1 MAEGRLAG
9 KRTLVTGAG
18 TGIGRA
24 VAIAFAAHGA
34 KVGLMGRRSGPLEET
49 ASVIRSAGGGA
60 LVLPGDVAR
69 EEDVERVVAE
79 AEAAFHGLDTI
90 VGVAGIE
97 RFGTGDDRV
106 DRLSL
111 EVWQQTIDANLTG
124 MFLTMKHG
132 VRALLR
138 NGGGSAI
145 ITGSPTAIKG
155 HAWSELAYCASKG
168 GTHGMVRVMAAEL
181 AVERIRVNCVIPG
194 FIDTPI
200 NAPVFADDDLLRAAE
215 ATIPMRRAGGPDEV
229 APMYVWL
236 ASDEASYATG
246 GFFTI
251 DGGQTAA

>member
-1 MAEGRLAG
+1 VADGRLAG
-9 KRTLVTGAG
+9 KRALVTGAG

-24 VAIAFAAHGA
+24 VAIAFAAEGA
-34 KVGLMGRRSGPLEET
+34 RVGLIGRRPGPLEET
-49 ASVIRSAGGGA
+49 ASVIRSAGGTA
-60 LVLPGDVAR
+60 LVLPADVAR
-69 EEDVERVVAE
+69 EDAVARAVSQ
-79 AEAAFHGLDTI
+79 AEAAFAGLDTL

-97 RFGTGDDRV
+97 LFDNGDDRI
-106 DRLSL
+106 DRLAL
-111 EVWQQTIDANLTG
+111 EVWQRMIDANLTG

-155 HAWSELAYCASKG
+155 HAWNELAYCASKG

-181 AVERIRVNCVIPG
+181 ARERIRVNCVIPG

-200 NAPVFADDDLLRAAE
+200 NAPVFADAGLLESAQAS
-215 ATIPMRRAGGPDEV
+215 IPMGRAGRPEEV
-229 APMYVWL
+229 APIYTWL